1 MNMKMNEPACAAMGL
16 ATLAVLTGIWL
27 LSGFTGSEA
36 GHVAIVV
43 PWIRKA
49 LSSGYAVASVFIVA
63 EFVIPA
69 LLGLIVVRRWTIA
82 VPALALLA
90 VYLVNTI
97 LNWDFDAF
105 TVNGG
110 LFEFI
115 GVWLILSLFAALA
128 CSGGIY
134 LRHELHGGMKR

>member
-1 MNMKMNEPACAAMGL
+1 MKMNEVACVAMGL
-16 ATLAVLTGIWL
+16 AALALLTGIWL

-43 PWIRKA
+43 PWIREA
-49 LSSGYAVASVFIVA
+49 LASGYAIATVYIVA

-69 LLGLIVVRRWTIA
+69 MLGLIVVRRWTIA

-97 LNWDFDAF
+97 LNRDFDAF

-110 LFEFI
+110 LLEFI
-115 GVWLILSLFAALA
+115 GGWLILSLFAALA

-134 LRHELHGGMKR
+134 LRHKLHWA